1 MNDSGQTSRDAVIKQ
16 LNCGLDNFFTMIP
29 GEDWSM
35 ATIPELVANIVTMH
49 HIPLRLELERLG
61 VVVDRLNATHGNAAT
76 TEIHTIFHDFKNTLV
91 QHLDQEEWDL
101 FPLCIALEGA
111 LRGRE
116 VWKNLDVTS
125 HIRFTSHGHTECES
139 GLHRMMELLHDVIT
153 SFSDPDLALIND
165 GFKAMAQ
172 DLVVHTAK
180 EAELLLPAA
189 IFSQER
195 LISRR
200 SIGHAQVISHQT

>member
-1 MNDSGQTSRDAVIKQ
+1 MNDSDQTSRYVVTQQ
-16 LNCGLDNFFTMIP
+16 LNCGLDNFCTMIS

-35 ATIPELVANIVTMH
+35 ATIPELIANIITMH

-61 VVVDRLNATHGNAAT
+61 VVVDRLHDTHGNAAT
-76 TEIHTIFHDFKNTLV
+76 TEIHNIFHELKNALV
-91 QHLDQEEWDL
+91 QHIDQEEWDL

-139 GLHRMMELLHDVIT
+139 GLHRIRKLLKEVIT
-153 SFSDPDLALIND
+153 SSSDPDLAMIND
-165 GFKAMAQ
+165 GFNAMAQ

-189 IFSQER
+189 IFSLER

-200 SIGHAQVISHQT
+200 SIGHVQGISHQP